1 MQKPARYLRRLKEE
15 KETMMNRTM
24 LRKLCVASLALGL
37 TGTAATADEAFYK
50 GKQINFII
58 SADGAYE
65 AFARMI
71 SRHWVRTMPGDPTF
85 VVQHMPGAGGLR
97 ATNWL
102 YNVAPKDG
110 LTIGMINNTIVF
122 DPVYGNTLAQFDPRK
137 FNWLGTP
144 SQETGLF
151 VVWHSVPVMN
161 LEDAKKRELIL
172 AASGAGSTPAFFA
185 RVLSNLFDFR
195 VKIIPGYKGQT
206 DAFLAMERGENDGH
220 ASPFWST
227 LRAVYPQWLTEKKI
241 RPLVYY
247 GGGRN
252 PDIPAPYALDLLK
265 DPERRAVM
273 ELAQAGLAMGRPMLA
288 PPGVDTSKVAALR
301 TTLNAVFA
309 NADFL
314 AECKKQQ
321 LDCSSP
327 LTGQQMHEFVESIYR
342 TPKEAQDR
350 LAQIYMQ
357 GQGK

>member
-1 MQKPARYLRRLKEE
+1 MIGNL
-15 KETMMNRTM
+15 
-24 LRKLCVASLALGL
+24 LRKACAASLTFVLFAGSVI
-37 TGTAATADEAFYK
+37 ADEAFYK
-50 GKQINFII
+50 GKQVNFIV
-58 SADGAYE
+58 SADGAYD

-71 SRHWVRTMPGDPTF
+71 ARHWVRILPGDPTF

-122 DPVYGNTLAQFDPRK
+122 DPIYGNSLAQFDPRK

-151 VVWHSVPVMN
+151 VVWHTVPVMS

-195 VKIIPGYKGQT
+195 VRIIPGYKGQT

-227 LRAVYPQWLTEKKI
+227 LQAVYPHWLTENKI

-252 PDIPAPYALDLLK
+252 PQIPAPYALDLLK
-265 DPERRAVM
+265 DPEKRAVM

-288 PPGVDTSKVAALR
+288 PPGVDASKVGVLR
-301 TTLNAVFA
+301 ATLAKLFA
-309 NADFL
+309 DAEFL

-327 LTGQQMHEFVESIYR
+327 QTGEQMSEFVERIYQ
-342 TPKEAQDR
+342 TPKAAKDR
-350 LAQIYMQ
+350 IAEIYMQ

>member
-1 MQKPARYLRRLKEE
+1 MKMRALLRYAGG
-15 KETMMNRTM
+15 
-24 LRKLCVASLALGL
+24 VALTLGL
-37 TGTAATADEAFYK
+37 LSGSAHAAEDFYK
-50 GKQINFII
+50 GKQISFIV
-58 SADGAYE
+58 SADGAYD

-71 SRHWVRTMPGDPTF
+71 ARHWGRYLPGAPHI
-85 VVQHMPGAGGLR
+85 VVQNMPGAGGIR

-122 DPVYGNTLAQFDPRK
+122 DPIYGNKQAQFDPRK

-151 VVWHSVPVMN
+151 IVWHTVPVTS
-161 LEDAKKRELIL
+161 LEEAKKKELIL

-185 RVLSNLFDFR
+185 RVLSSLFDFPVR
-195 VKIIPGYKGQT
+195 IIPGYKGQS

-227 LRAVYPQWLTEKKI
+227 LQANYPHWLAEKKI

-247 GGGRN
+247 GGVRD
-252 PDIPAPYALDLLK
+252 PQIPAPYALDLLK

-273 ELAQAGLAMGRPMLA
+273 ELAQAGLAMGRPLLA
-288 PPGVDTSKVAALR
+288 PPGVDEQKVTLMRKTLSAL
-301 TTLNAVFA
+301 FA
-309 NADFL
+309 DAEFL
-314 AECKKQQ
+314 SECKKQR

-327 LTGQQMHEFVESIYR
+327 LTGQQMAQFVEQIYN
-342 TPKEAQDR
+342 TPKAAQAR
-350 LAQIYMQ
+350 IAEIYME
-357 GQGK
+357 GQKK